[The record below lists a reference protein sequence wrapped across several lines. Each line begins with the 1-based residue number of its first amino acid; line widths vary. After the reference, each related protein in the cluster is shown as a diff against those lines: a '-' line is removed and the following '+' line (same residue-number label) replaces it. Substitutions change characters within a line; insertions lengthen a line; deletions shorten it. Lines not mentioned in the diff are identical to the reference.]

1 MSWNNKVVWSEG
13 MFLKAQH
20 FQQQDR
26 YTERLVKQRIEGV
39 RSYPW
44 GIRNLQINLS
54 LLGTGKFAVINC
66 SGVFEDGTPFVIAE
80 DLNPPTPLDLPAV
93 LNDTIIYLC
102 LPIQQPQTPEIE
114 ISESLFVSSTRY
126 VASNED
132 AVDYINGSNGVA
144 NIRTASLRLK
154 FMLETE
160 DRSAFHSLGLIRIKE
175 IGADKRATIDTNY
188 IPPLLA
194 CSQSPILQEFTNEIL
209 AMLRHRAN
217 SLAQRVSGSGNQG
230 VAEIADFL
238 LLQLVNKVEP
248 GIKHISK
255 LPYLHPEYYY
265 QLLVQLAGEL
275 STFTAPS
282 KRPDEFAIYK
292 HDDLEPVFQSVMI
305 ALRRSLS
312 AVVEQAA
319 VQIPLQ
325 QRKYGI
331 YVGEI
336 IDKTLLNN
344 SAFILIIKAALR
356 EEEIRRSIPSLIK
369 IGSVEQIRALVNVQL
384 PGVTVRPL
392 ATAPRQLPFYAGG
405 VYFELDTMNPAWKDL
420 NDSGGIAIHLSGDY
434 PDLTME
440 LWAIRQ

>member
-114 ISESLFVSSTRY
+114 ISESSFVSSTRY

-132 AVDYINGSNGVA
+132 AVDYINGSNGIA

-175 IGADKRATIDTNY
+175 IGADKRAIIDTNY

-209 AMLRHRAN
+209 AMLRHRAD

-238 LLQLVNKVEP
+238 LLQLV
-248 GIKHISK
+248 
-255 LPYLHPEYYY
+255 
-265 QLLVQLAGEL
+265 
-275 STFTAPS
+275 
-282 KRPDEFAIYK
+282 
-292 HDDLEPVFQSVMI
+292 
-305 ALRRSLS
+305 ALRDFVWVDF
-312 AVVEQAA
+312 A
-319 VQIPLQ
+319 
-325 QRKYGI
+325 
-331 YVGEI
+331 
-336 IDKTLLNN
+336 
-344 SAFILIIKAALR
+344 
-356 EEEIRRSIPSLIK
+356 
-369 IGSVEQIRALVNVQL
+369 
-384 PGVTVRPL
+384 
-392 ATAPRQLPFYAGG
+392 
-405 VYFELDTMNPAWKDL
+405 
-420 NDSGGIAIHLSGDY
+420 
-434 PDLTME
+434 
-440 LWAIRQ
+440 